1 VGCEMRACK
10 DVEELLADPIGR
22 CVSGSCWLYFYARQ
36 DLCGFAMWGKPDLD
50 VMNELVRALSVELGS
65 VPHRSLVDMRG
76 LEGVEPAAFDRLGRY
91 VVENHA
97 ELSRAVT
104 KLALVRPTN
113 GLMAAVVAGF
123 FDVAGAPYPVS
134 LFESPE
140 LAMDWLEIADGRE
153 LLLEIE
159 RERQR
164 TIGEPQ
170 LLRQL
175 RAWIESHLADAG
187 LDAAALALNVS
198 SRSLQRRLME
208 ENTSFQSEVRAVQVA
223 VAQRLLRE
231 TDLAITRIA
240 LDVHLSPAHFSTLF
254 RGATGMSPSEW
265 RRVASSAASTAA
277 DAADASEKTA
287 KTE

>member
-1 VGCEMRACK
+1 VLTTCQ
-10 DVEELLADPIGR
+10 DVEELLRDPIGR
-22 CVSGSCWLYFYARQ
+22 CVSGSCWLYFYARV

-50 VMNELVRALSVELGS
+50 AMNALVKALSVELGS

-91 VVENHA
+91 VMENHA

-134 LFESPE
+134 IFESPQP
-140 LAMDWLEIADGRE
+140 AIDWLELEGGRN
-153 LLLEIE
+153 LLTEIE
-159 RERQR
+159 RERER

-175 RAWIESHLADAG
+175 RTWLETNLAVAT
-187 LDAAALALNVS
+187 LDEAATSLNIS
-198 SRSLQRRLME
+198 ARSLQRRLSE
-208 ENTSFQSEVRAVQVA
+208 ENTSFQNEVRSTQIAL
-223 VAQRLLRE
+223 AQHLLLT

-254 RGATGMSPSEW
+254 RSATGLSPSEW
-265 RRVASSAASTAA
+265 RQKQKAS
-277 DAADASEKTA
+277 
-287 KTE
+287 